1 MNKNEIEKAR
11 KEAETGLLDVL
22 ACPIVAGYM
31 KNKDETTQDVYKLVL
46 DIYLSRDYATH
57 EQIMIMDSAAS
68 IVFDEMISG
77 HKSGEAEDNAVA
89 IKHVV
94 VSFASFALKVLIKGT
109 KITPE
114 FIIMFNRSK
123 EMFYDTVQEMKGISS
138 RNDYE
143 IDKQKNIEQITKAFE
158 ATQASGEA
166 SNIAG
171 GIDVNLKQSDQ
182 ELAHGAIATILS
194 CPVILSINQS
204 KKHKACSDALNAA
217 YAIAIKPSS
226 YKENIHAIEE
236 FYSQAFEDANRERNE
251 ARSQGQDCCDHSM
264 NTYNLV
270 AHALYSADR
279 VVYDKEEATK
289 ALRPHFMGYIKFFT
303 DEHNTLINTMI
314 KDPNCE
320 VEAIGYK
327 ARFECNLDSLK
338 KDTQGAI
345 DKATEQS
352 DKTVH

>member
-1 MNKNEIEKAR
+1 MNTKVEQ
-11 KEAETGLLDVL
+11 AETGLLDIL

-31 KNKDETTQDVYKLVL
+31 KNKDETTQNIYKLTL

-57 EQIMIMDSAAS
+57 EQVASVKSAISEA
-68 IVFDEMISG
+68 FDEMVSERE
-77 HKSGEAEDNAVA
+77 SGESEGGKVS

-94 VSFASFALKVLIKGT
+94 ISFASFAVKLLIKET
-109 KITPE
+109 DITLD
-114 FIIMFNRSK
+114 FINHFNRSK
-123 EMFYDTVQEMKGISS
+123 EIFYETVEEMKKVSS
-138 RNDYE
+138 IDDYE
-143 IDKQKNIEQITKAFE
+143 SDKQKNVAQITAAFK

-182 ELAHGAIATILS
+182 ELAHEVITMIVS

-204 KKHKACSDALNAA
+204 KKHKVCSDALNAA

-270 AHALYSADR
+270 AHALYSAVR

-320 VEAIGYK
+320 VEAVGYK
-327 ARFECNLDSLK
+327 ARFEYNLDSLK
-338 KDTQGAI
+338 KDAQKAI
-345 DKATEQS
+345 DDIDNKS